1 MKLLK
6 SIILLVLILSSATL
20 AQNGIPDRPESWV
33 SDSSGVLSAS
43 EKEFLNGMLH
53 DLEQRS
59 SNQIFIAIFN
69 KLPQNYYL
77 EDYAVKLYEKWRPGL
92 EKQDNG
98 ILIVVFIED
107 RKIRIEVGYGLED
120 VVTDAQS
127 GVIINQYIKP
137 QFRNGD
143 YFQGLKAAL
152 DVLIPAVEGKYQIPV
167 EKQSEKEIPFT
178 IIVIII
184 ILLVLIIRRFGG
196 NKPAGFGTK
205 RRGRYSSAP
214 YIFGGFGGGSSGGG
228 SFGGG
233 GGFSGGFGGLSGG
246 GGASGGW

>member
-6 SIILLVLILSSATL
+6 SIILLVLIISPIVSGQTE
-20 AQNGIPDRPESWV
+20 IPEKPESWV
-33 SDSSGVLSAS
+33 SDYAGVLSVT
-43 EKEFLNGMLH
+43 EKEDLNVMLRS
-53 DLEQRS
+53 LEQRS
-59 SNQIFIAIFN
+59 SNQIYIAIFN

-77 EDYAVKLYEKWRPGL
+77 EDFAVKLFEKWRPGL

-127 GVIINQYIKP
+127 GVLINQYIKP
-137 QFRNGD
+137 QFRNGN
-143 YFQGLKAAL
+143 YFQGLKDAL
-152 DVLIPAVEGKYQIPV
+152 DVLIPAVEGKYKIPV
-167 EKQSEKEIPFT
+167 EKKSEKEIPFAL
-178 IIVIII
+178 IVIII
-184 ILLVLIIRRFGG
+184 IFLVMIIRRFGG
-196 NKPAGFGTK
+196 NRPTGFGTK

-233 GGFSGGFGGLSGG
+233 GFSGGFGGLSGG